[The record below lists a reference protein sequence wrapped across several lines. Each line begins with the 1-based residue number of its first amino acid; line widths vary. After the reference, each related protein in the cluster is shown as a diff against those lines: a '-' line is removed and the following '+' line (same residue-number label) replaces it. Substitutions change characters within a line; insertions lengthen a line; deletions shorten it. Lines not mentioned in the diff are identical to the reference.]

1 MAGTITIETVRRENA
16 KLRQQNAV
24 LRHENA
30 SFRADND
37 SLLHENQ
44 VLKAKIAKFENAGS
58 NNVQATPKL
67 FSQSSFGFPMDPN
80 YLSNFTPIV
89 IPSSPVLS
97 NLPSSPTIAG
107 APALSSPGPGLGPS
121 GFPLPNSSNIVLP
134 NQFSPHSP
142 TLPINQSASFPNLL
156 QATPNTVLRPPQTVN
171 RSSSGSSPG
180 SLAAPSLPMNPN
192 AVPFTPIPPKGPQK
206 PRSNSP
212 SVGMVMPSRSKSS
225 EDRSQGKNQ
234 PENSKRASATKKSN
248 SKGSKKLTPPQTS
261 QKSNKSEKTSEL
273 QSPDPQRSVSRSP
286 SKPRKKSRKSKKKGA
301 TPNKE
306 TKKNV
311 KDVKKD
317 KQTLDKNGSVA
328 NAGGTPPTS
337 ASSSVSPKPSVQNS
351 KSPKSSNDSNSR
363 GRGNASRG
371 RSRGNRHR
379 RRRR

>member
-1 MAGTITIETVRRENA
+1 MAGTITIETVRHENA

-44 VLKAKIAKFENAGS
+44 VLKAKIAKFESAGS
-58 NNVQATPKL
+58 NNIQATPKL

-80 YLSNFTPIV
+80 YLSHFTPIV

-107 APALSSPGPGLGPS
+107 APAALSSPGPGLRPA
-121 GFPLPNSSNIVLP
+121 GFPLPLSSNIVLP

-142 TLPINQSASFPNLL
+142 TLTMNQSAPFPNFL

-171 RSSSGSSPG
+171 RSSTGSSPG

-248 SKGSKKLTPPQTS
+248 SKGSKKLTPPQ
-261 QKSNKSEKTSEL
+261 KSKKSEKTSEL

-311 KDVKKD
+311 KDVKKN

-328 NAGGTPPTS
+328 NVGGTPPTS